1 MKQTRY
7 TEAQIVDILAQAAK
21 GEMTA
26 IEVCRINGIS
36 EQTFYRWKRRYGD
49 MQVSEVR
56 RLRELE
62 AENARLKRLLAER
75 DLEIDAITRRAPG
88 KMSGAPEKRHTVR
101 VLAAAGIST
110 RRACA
115 SWAPRAPISPTR
127 PRPRTTPS
135 SWPRS
140 PRSAAA
146 SRAGACA
153 ARTASCAAA
162 ATP

>member
-1 MKQTRY
+1 MVGPGQSPDEAPGSGCSTVYPPRKVSPSHSKGLKAVSEPFRGSESAGKKLPVARVHRPRNPTQGCHVPGVGY

-62 AENARLKRLLAER
+62 AENARLKRLLTER
-75 DLEIDAITRRAPG
+75 DLEIDAI
-88 KMSGAPEKRHTVR
+88 KD
-101 VLAAAGIST
+101 VL
-110 RRACA
+110 RE
-115 SWAPRAPISPTR
+115 
-127 PRPRTTPS
+127 
-135 SWPRS
+135 
-140 PRSAAA
+140 
-146 SRAGACA
+146 
-153 ARTASCAAA
+153 
-162 ATP
+162 